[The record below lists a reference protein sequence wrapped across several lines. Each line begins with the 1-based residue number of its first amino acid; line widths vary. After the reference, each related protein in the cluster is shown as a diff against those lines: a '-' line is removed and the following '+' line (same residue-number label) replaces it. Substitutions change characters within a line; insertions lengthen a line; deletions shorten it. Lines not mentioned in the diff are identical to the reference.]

1 MIERKPEVFE
11 WNGII
16 GMRKYIQIS
25 NNTHRQAHANT
36 YAHIHIYAYIYIY
49 IYLSIYILM
58 CCIYITYR

>member
-25 NNTHRQAHANT
+25 NNTHRQAHTNT
-36 YAHIHIYAYIYIY
+36 YTHIHIYAYIYIY
-49 IYLSIYILM
+49 IYI
-58 CCIYITYR
+58 CVV

>member
-25 NNTHRQAHANT
+25 NNTHRQAHTNT
-36 YAHIHIYAYIYIY
+36 YTHIHIYAYIYIY
-49 IYLSIYILM
+49 IYIYM
-58 CCIYITYR
+58 CCIDITYR

>member
-25 NNTHRQAHANT
+25 NNTHRQAHT
-36 YAHIHIYAYIYIY
+36 YTYTHIHIYAYIYIY
-49 IYLSIYILM
+49 IYIYIYM
-58 CCIYITYR
+58 CVV

>member
-1 MIERKPEVFE
+1 MIEGKPEIFE
-11 WNGII
+11 WNGLI

-49 IYLSIYILM
+49 LSIYILM

>member
-1 MIERKPEVFE
+1 MIERKPEIFE
-11 WNGII
+11 WNGLI

-49 IYLSIYILM
+49 ISISLSIY
-58 CCIYITYR
+58 

>member
-25 NNTHRQAHANT
+25 NNTHRQAHT
-36 YAHIHIYAYIYIY
+36 YTYTHIHIYAYIYIY
-49 IYLSIYILM
+49 IYIYV
-58 CCIYITYR
+58 CCIDITYR